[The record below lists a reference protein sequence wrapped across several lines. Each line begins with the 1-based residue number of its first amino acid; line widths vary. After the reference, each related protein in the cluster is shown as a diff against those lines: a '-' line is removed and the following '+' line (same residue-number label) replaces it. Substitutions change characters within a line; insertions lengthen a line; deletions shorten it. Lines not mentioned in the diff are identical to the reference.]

1 VKKYRFA
8 AWLWSSL
15 LFLSGMQNISAD
27 AEISGLRTGRFESYE
42 QFENSASFG
51 ILMAAD
57 ESLSAEVTETLPA
70 SFDLRSQGLVSSI
83 KNQKNYG
90 MCWTFSAMHSLE
102 NKLISRN
109 PDIDLSE
116 WYLAYYA
123 YSPKFGF
130 PLALNTDMDDVF
142 QQGGNYYMMLPML
155 TSWTGPVSEEAFPF
169 DDRSVLNPD
178 AEWDEIREKTEY
190 HVSDTEYFNYDITD
204 ENFSA
209 QLEAVK
215 QAVRNGNALS
225 MSYYNKNQYY
235 NSRNYAYYNS
245 TGDKTGGTYHAVS
258 IVGWDDN
265 FSADNFSQS
274 PGKDGAWLIKN
285 SWGKDWGDNGYFWI
299 SYYDPTML
307 EFYYLNA
314 EPFEKHDKIYQHD
327 DYGFWTAFSVT
338 ASDTSAYIANVFTA
352 EKDTYLTSVMLCTA
366 MPEESYNIWIYTNP
380 TRSSNPASGKISAV
394 TTGTLENS
402 GYHTVDLTEPIFLQE
417 GDKFSI
423 VAKLSGNVGQHI
435 PCEAYTEVNVRKD
448 NQLISTEK
456 SKLTEEMLR
465 QDFSQGESYYSSN
478 GRTWYDIYDE
488 SPIED
493 NYTAS
498 DGSEFS
504 SSTVLGNICLKGLT
518 KNAGTVIFSEDAEAL
533 PSGTEITLSS
543 PGSSEIYYSINDAEY
558 LPYTEPLV
566 MPEQEIKISAYA
578 VLNGENQTVCEKSY
592 TIQEAQI
599 SSLLAVRNQKE
610 KEYLAFEKIDEQKYY
625 VQLSPL
631 ADGES
636 FAVQPISTGEV
647 ISGGEWLVSGK
658 LKQIQPD
665 ETGKITLSVSQAGML
680 DTVYEIDFGQ
690 KEFLYG
696 DADNNGTVN
705 AADASAV
712 LIYAAAVG
720 SGEEPQL
727 PDEEWLL
734 RADYNQ
740 DDAVN
745 AYDAAGILI
754 YAAQQGV

>member
-1 VKKYRFA
+1 MKKHRFSA
-8 AWLWSSL
+8 CILSSL
-15 LFLSGMQNISAD
+15 VLMSGMQGSSVH

-51 ILMAAD
+51 ILMAGE
-57 ESLSAEVTETLPA
+57 ESLSAEVTQMLPA
-70 SFDLRSQGLVSSI
+70 SFDLRSRGLVSSI
-83 KNQKNYG
+83 KNQENYG

-102 NKLISRN
+102 NKLISRR

-155 TSWTGPVSEEAFPF
+155 TSWTGPVSEEVFPF
-169 DDRSVLNPD
+169 DNMDVLNPD
-178 AEWDEIREKTEY
+178 AEWDEIRAKTEY
-190 HVSDTEYFNYDITD
+190 HVSDAEYFNYEIAD
-204 ENFSA
+204 ENFTA

-215 QAVRNGNALS
+215 QAVYQGNALS
-225 MSYYNKNQYY
+225 VSYYTKNQYY
-235 NSRNYAYYNS
+235 NSRKYAYYN
-245 TGDKTGGTYHAVS
+245 GADDKAGGTYHAVS

-265 FSADNFSQS
+265 FSADNFNQ
-274 PGKDGAWLIKN
+274 PPEQNGAWLIKN
-285 SWGKDWGDNGYFWI
+285 SWGTEWGDNGYFWM

-307 EFYYLNA
+307 EFYYLNT
-314 EPFEKHDKIYQHD
+314 EPFEKHDRIYQHD
-327 DYGFWTAFSVT
+327 DYGFWTALSVT
-338 ASDTSAYIANVFTA
+338 ASDESAYIANVFTA
-352 EKDTYLTSVMLCTA
+352 EEDTYLTSVMLCTA
-366 MPEESYNIWIYTNP
+366 MPEENYNIWIYTNP
-380 TRSSNPASGKISAV
+380 TRTSNPASGRISAV
-394 TTGTLENS
+394 TAGTLANS
-402 GYHTVDLTEPIFLQE
+402 GYHTIDLSEPVSLQK

-423 VAKLSGNVGQHI
+423 VVKLSGSIGQHI
-435 PCEAYTEVNVRKD
+435 PCEAYTEVNVRKE

-456 SKLTEEMLR
+456 SRLTEEMLR
-465 QDFSQGESYYSSN
+465 QDFNQGESYYSSN
-478 GRTWYDIYDE
+478 GRTWYDIYQE
-488 SPIED
+488 PPIED
-493 NYTAS
+493 NYTTE

-504 SSTVLGNICLKGLT
+504 SSTVLGNICIKGLT

-533 PSGTEITLSS
+533 PSGTEIVLTS
-543 PGSSEIYYSINDAEY
+543 PGSSEIYYSMDDAEY

-578 VLNGENQTVCEKSY
+578 VLNGENQAVCEKSY
-592 TIQEAQI
+592 AVQEAQI

-610 KEYLAFEKIDEQKYY
+610 KEYLAFEKVSEHKYHA
-625 VQLSPL
+625 QLSPL
-631 ADGES
+631 SSGES

-665 ETGKITLSVSQAGML
+665 ENGVITLSVSQEGML

-705 AADASAV
+705 AGDASAV
-712 LIYAAAVG
+712 LIYAAASG
-720 SGEEPQL
+720 SGEEPLL
-727 PDEEWLL
+727 PDEDWLL